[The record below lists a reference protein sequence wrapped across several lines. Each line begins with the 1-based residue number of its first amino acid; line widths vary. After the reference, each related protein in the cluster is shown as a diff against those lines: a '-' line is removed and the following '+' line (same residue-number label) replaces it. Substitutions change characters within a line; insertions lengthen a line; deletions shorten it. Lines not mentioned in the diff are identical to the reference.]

1 MKFKEVNINTFKGYK
16 ETKIQRILAEFVD
29 AEIPVAE
36 VILEEGEYRSVSS
49 AYSAM
54 KSGIKRMKQGN
65 IEVKVKQKRLY
76 LLNKLLY
83 DEAIENIQKVR
94 V

>member
-29 AEIPVAE
+29 AEIAVAE

-49 AYSAM
+49 AYSAIN
-54 KSGIKRMKQGN
+54 SGISRMKQGN
-65 IEVKVKQKRLY
+65 IAVKVKEKRLY
-76 LLNKLLY
+76 LINKLLY
-83 DEAIENIQKVR
+83 DQAIENLQKVK